1 MVYAYAVQFH
11 KAENGTMIAT
21 VPDVPGTM
29 TVGANRTEALERV
42 QGALVVML
50 AARIQDH
57 EPIPHPSKT
66 MKVSV
71 RGQRMAIL
79 PPLVTAKLS
88 VYEAMRARRITSV
101 ELAGRLGWQPARVE
115 RLVDLRRPSRLEQ
128 IETALA
134 ALGKRLVIEVASA
147 A

>member
-1 MVYAYAVQFH
+1 MVYAYAVEFH
-11 KAENGTMIAT
+11 KDENGTMIAT

-29 TVGANRTEALERV
+29 TVGADRTQALERV
-42 QGALVVML
+42 QGALLVML

-57 EPIPHPSKT
+57 ESIPHPSKT
-66 MKVSV
+66 MKEPP
-71 RGQRMAIL
+71 RGQRLAIL
-79 PPLVTAKLS
+79 PPLAAAKLS
-88 VYEAMRARRITSV
+88 VYEAMRARRITPAA
-101 ELAGRLGWQPARVE
+101 LAGRLGWQPARVQ
-115 RLVDLRRPSRLEQ
+115 RLLDLRRRSRLEH